1 MSFYV
6 KLILSKAN
14 RITQTGGP
22 DMPEYIKRSGT
33 DSAKWDGLKQTFGE
47 EGLLPFWV
55 ADMDFRVDSHIE
67 EALRA
72 YLDTGA
78 YGYYTVP
85 DSYYDA
91 FIEWEKREH
100 GLSVEREWI
109 RFTPGVV
116 SGFHFAVNILTEP
129 GDAVILTTPV
139 YYPFMN
145 AVKNNGRKMI
155 CSELVNRDS
164 RYYIDFEDFERKIQ
178 ENSVKAF
185 ILCSPH
191 NPVSRIWSEDELKTL
206 LDICRRNGV
215 ALISDEI
222 HHDLVFGGNT
232 HTPTLSLADE
242 SDRIIMFTAAS
253 KTFNIAAFQNSFAV
267 IKNPQLRE
275 EWDRFIGGIRTG
287 SGNPLGYIATEAAY
301 RYGKPWLEDV
311 KETIYGNY
319 QYIKEQFAEDLP
331 EVRVTPLE
339 ATYLAWA
346 DLGAYVKAGELED
359 FIQKKCRLAFDYG
372 TWFGGDRSSTFIRI
386 NLATSRENIEEL
398 VRRIVSN
405 LK

>member
-155 CSELVNRDS
+155 CSELVYRDT
-164 RYYIDFEDFERKIQ
+164 RYYIDFEDFER
-178 ENSVKAF
+178 
-185 ILCSPH
+185 
-191 NPVSRIWSEDELKTL
+191 
-206 LDICRRNGV
+206 
-215 ALISDEI
+215 
-222 HHDLVFGGNT
+222 
-232 HTPTLSLADE
+232 
-242 SDRIIMFTAAS
+242 
-253 KTFNIAAFQNSFAV
+253 
-267 IKNPQLRE
+267 
-275 EWDRFIGGIRTG
+275 
-287 SGNPLGYIATEAAY
+287 
-301 RYGKPWLEDV
+301 
-311 KETIYGNY
+311 
-319 QYIKEQFAEDLP
+319 
-331 EVRVTPLE
+331 
-339 ATYLAWA
+339 
-346 DLGAYVKAGELED
+346 
-359 FIQKKCRLAFDYG
+359 
-372 TWFGGDRSSTFIRI
+372 
-386 NLATSRENIEEL
+386 
-398 VRRIVSN
+398 
-405 LK
+405 

>member
-1 MSFYV
+1 
-6 KLILSKAN
+6 
-14 RITQTGGP
+14 
-22 DMPEYIKRSGT
+22 MPEYIKRSGT

-78 YGYYTVP
+78 FGYYTVP

-178 ENSVKAF
+178 ENAVKAF

-206 LDICRRNGV
+206 LDICRRHDV

-287 SGNPLGYIATEAAY
+287 SGNPLGYIATESAY
-301 RYGKPWLEDV
+301 RYGKPWLQDV

-339 ATYLAWA
+339 ATYLAWT
-346 DLGAYVKAGELED
+346 DFGAYVKAGELED

-405 LK
+405 MK

>member
-1 MSFYV
+1 
-6 KLILSKAN
+6 
-14 RITQTGGP
+14 
-22 DMPEYIKRSGT
+22 MPEYIKRNGT

-78 YGYYTVP
+78 FGYYTVP
-85 DSYYDA
+85 GSYYDA

-155 CSELVNRDS
+155 CSELVNRGS

-222 HHDLVFGGNT
+222 HHDLVFGGNK

-339 ATYLAWA
+339 ATYLAWV

-398 VRRIVSN
+398 VRRMISN

>member
-1 MSFYV
+1 
-6 KLILSKAN
+6 
-14 RITQTGGP
+14 
-22 DMPEYIKRSGT
+22 MPEYIKRSGT

>member
-1 MSFYV
+1 
-6 KLILSKAN
+6 
-14 RITQTGGP
+14 
-22 DMPEYIKRSGT
+22 MPEYVKRIGT

-47 EGLLPFWV
+47 DGLLPFWV

-67 EALRA
+67 KALRD

-78 YGYYTVP
+78 FGYYAVP
-85 DSYYDA
+85 DSYYEA
-91 FIEWEKREH
+91 FIDWEKAEH
-100 GLSVEREWI
+100 GLSVERDWI

-116 SGFHFAVNILTEP
+116 SGFHFAVQILTQP
-129 GDAVILTTPV
+129 GDSVMVTTPV
-139 YYPFMN
+139 YYPFMH
-145 AVKNNGRKMI
+145 AVNNNGRRLV
-155 CSELVNRDS
+155 CSELVSRDS
-164 RYYIDFEDFERKIQ
+164 RYYIDFEDLENKIK
-178 ENSVKAF
+178 ESAVKAF

-206 LDICRRNGV
+206 LDICRRNDV

-222 HHDLVFGGNT
+222 HHDLVYGENK
-232 HTPTLSLADE
+232 HIPTLSLTDE
-242 SDRIIMFTAAS
+242 SDRIIMLTAAS

-267 IKNPQLRE
+267 IRNPQLRE

-301 RYGKPWLEDV
+301 KYGKPWLEDV
-311 KETIYGNY
+311 KEVICGNY
-319 QYIKEQFAEDLP
+319 QYIKEKFAEDLP
-331 EVRVTPLE
+331 EVRITPLE

-346 DLGAYVKAGELED
+346 DLGAYVKAEDLED

-372 TWFGGDRSSTFIRI
+372 TWFGGDRSSSFIRI

-398 VRRIVSN
+398 VRRIIAN